1 MLFVRKLLKWVLLSS
16 LIGFTLLFA
25 LISGGMNP
33 IINSQT
39 ARIERL
45 VSQSLHRPFSL
56 SHVDLR
62 AFPNVVLELDGVA
75 LGEREG
81 SSWAARSEE
90 LPSSFLKLSK
100 VELRFKLWRAITS
113 LGQDLELEAMNLDG
127 LQLVLHRNR
136 EGRWNFEDRANEQ
149 GEPQALPQ
157 ELDSEPASEP
167 VSSSDEPPLVTKAEM
182 SPEELARSRREL
194 KQLLRSLKLSD
205 VGFKELKVTLIDEL
219 GVPEGEKPRVLQLA
233 ELNLRFP
240 RLELTDVIEGSL
252 SAELLAER
260 ENFSVDFKIGSMA
273 EWFKRDEESSPTELE
288 ALEEVPFP
296 ISISLKADEL
306 SFEPLKPYLSQD
318 RPARLEQ
325 LSLDGELSLF
335 IDPAGELKIGGA
347 MRAKGLQLREGPKQA
362 WGPELQAELRP
373 ALRVSLR
380 DDQLSLEGF
389 SVALNDMKLELG
401 GELSNLESEMPTFKG
416 LKLIT
421 EGLSFER
428 LLGALPPLRSQLPPG
443 AQLSGPIA
451 LSVET
456 SGDPTQQSVA
466 LLFDLSGAQLEIPE
480 QLSKPAGV
488 PVKLSLDA
496 LVSPQLITLK
506 SIEAQLSDLA
516 LKLKGQV
523 KPQSNAVSLKG
534 GASAFSINNIARLA
548 PSVRAAL
555 PPEVSVAGQASLEL
569 DIQSAVDALNVELSA
584 QLSGCQLNT
593 PEAKLIGDG
602 RAELKVSGDP
612 QSALQVSVLSDLK
625 GLTILAGEAFNKPAG
640 TPLDLALE
648 LSVGPNL
655 LKIPKLE
662 AHVASLDLVGVGQ
675 QVGERF
681 ELKAALKPSPLGPVI
696 ALAPSA
702 SRGLSEGLKRARLGF
717 ELQVQAG
724 QSPEDLELRLQDL
737 SFKTPKSELKGALS
751 FKQPS
756 TPVIDL
762 QLRSPRLDLDELAPP
777 SAEAEP
783 PTSAQAAEA
792 TSAEGSAEPPALTFT
807 GSVQV
812 KRGVA
817 RGVSFKDLIA
827 ELSVHNSLVK
837 VKSLQVDVFKGQV
850 RAAPLSMKLPS
861 DEGAHFEGDFA
872 LSGIDLEEALKQLS
886 AEQPSKKSVAG
897 RLDAK
902 LTLKGEGRDQ
912 DELLSTLSG
921 QGSTKL
927 ARGVLYGLDPE
938 AGIYN
943 ALAKKLPGVKRKRSR
958 PLKLKTLQGEVEVKG
973 GAIHFKEPLELET
986 DQGPLSV
993 DGSLG
998 FNLEA
1003 ALEAVLKL
1011 DPKRVS
1017 RQLGRPVQHKGPI
1030 EVPFKVSGPL
1040 SEPKMSGVGLAAL
1053 VAVAAVALG
1062 GGEALKAAEALKSR
1076 GREALNEGKRGAK
1089 RALKRSKRRAERELK
1104 RAESRAREEAEA
1116 ARRSAQAKRDEAQRK
1131 AKAEAD
1137 KAKREAQRAKDQAKR
1152 EAKSKA
1158 QEAKKK
1164 LKGLF

>member
-1 MLFVRKLLKWVLLSS
+1 MLLIRKLLKWVLLSS

-81 SSWAARSEE
+81 SPWAARSEE

-113 LGQDLELEAMNLDG
+113 LGQDLELEAMSLDG
-127 LQLVLHRNR
+127 LQLVLHRDR
-136 EGRWNFEDRANEQ
+136 EGRWNFEDRSREQ
-149 GEPQALPQ
+149 GEPQAL
-157 ELDSEPASEP
+157 AP
-167 VSSSDEPPLVTKAEM
+167 VSSNKPPPSAAQAEM

-273 EWFKRDEESSPTELE
+273 EWFKRDEEPSPTGLDGLE
-288 ALEEVPFP
+288 GVPFP

-306 SFEPLKPYLSQD
+306 SFEPLKPYLPQD

-347 MRAKGLQLREGPKQA
+347 MRAKGLQLRESPKQA

-373 ALRVSLR
+373 ALTVSLR

-389 SVALNDMKLELG
+389 SLALNDMKLELG
-401 GELSNLESEMPTFKG
+401 GELSHLESEMPTFKG

-443 AQLSGPIA
+443 AQLSGPIM
-451 LSVET
+451 LSVAT

-466 LLFDLSGAQLEIPE
+466 LLFDLSGAQLELPE

-612 QSALQVSVLSDLK
+612 RSALQVSALSDLK

-681 ELKAALKPSPLGPVI
+681 ELKATLKPSPLGPLI

-756 TPVIDL
+756 KPVIDL
-762 QLRSPRLDLDELAPP
+762 QLRSPRLNLDELAPP
-777 SAEAEP
+777 SAEAQP
-783 PTSAQAAEA
+783 AASAQAPKTMNAEGG
-792 TSAEGSAEPPALTFT
+792 AEGSAEPPALTFT

-850 RAAPLSMKLPS
+850 RAAPLSVKLPS

-897 RLDAK
+897 RLDAS

-973 GAIHFKEPLELET
+973 GAVHFKEPIELET

-1003 ALEAVLKL
+1003 ALEAVLML

-1030 EVPFKVSGPL
+1030 EVPFTVSGPL

-1076 GREALNEGKRGAK
+1076 GREALNEGKREAE
-1089 RALKRSKRRAERELK
+1089 RALKQSKRRAERELK
-1104 RAESRAREEAEA
+1104 RAQSRAREEAEA
-1116 ARRSAQAKRDEAQRK
+1116 ARRRAQAKRDEAQRK

-1158 QEAKKK
+1158 QQAKKK